1 MHLLSIIIKSGLYKT
16 MCSVKPVKLLLFS
29 LISDVDEFKVNQE
42 YSDFTTKKEGQ
53 CCTYNTSYTE

>member
-1 MHLLSIIIKSGLYKT
+1 
-16 MCSVKPVKLLLFS
+16 MCSVKPVKLLLFL

>member
-1 MHLLSIIIKSGLYKT
+1 

-29 LISDVDEFKVNQE
+29 LISDVDESKVNLE

-53 CCTYNTSYTE
+53 FCTNNTSYTE

>member
-1 MHLLSIIIKSGLYKT
+1 

-42 YSDFTTKKEGQ
+42 YSDFTTKKESQ